1 MNAACDTDALS
12 GYTARRATVAD
23 AGVIAHHRVAMF
35 RDMGVL
41 AEREAPALHAASE
54 AYLTT
59 ALRSGEYLGWVIEVQ
74 GQVVAGGGMLIR
86 PLLPR
91 PGCTQGSEEA
101 YVLNV
106 YTEPAHRR
114 RGVAR
119 QLMQVIL
126 DECVTRGITRLSLHA
141 SDDGRP
147 LYVAMGFLQT
157 NEMRLELRPQ
167 PRGDDP
173 VHDDSGARRFSS
185 QATSQ

>member
-1 MNAACDTDALS
+1 MDAARDIDALS
-12 GYTARRATVAD
+12 GCTIRRATVAD

-41 AEREAPALHAASE
+41 AEREAPTLHAASE
-54 AYLTT
+54 AYLTA
-59 ALRSGEYLGWVIEVQ
+59 ALRSGEYLGWLIDVQ

-91 PGCTQGSEEA
+91 PGRTQGGEEA

-106 YTEPAHRR
+106 FTEPAHRR
-114 RGVAR
+114 RGLAR

-126 DECVTRGITRLSLHA
+126 DWCVGRGITRLSLHA

-157 NEMRLELRPQ
+157 NEMRLEVGAQ

-173 VHDDSGARRFSS
+173 THEDPGARRFSS

>member
-1 MNAACDTDALS
+1 MNAPPSIHAIS
-12 GYTARRATVAD
+12 GYTIRRATAAD

-59 ALRSGEYLGWVIEVQ
+59 ALRSGEYLGWVVEAE
-74 GQVVAGGGMLIR
+74 GKLVAGGGALIR

-91 PGCTQGSEEA
+91 PGCTQGGAEA

-106 YTEPAHRR
+106 YTEPVHRR
-114 RGVAR
+114 RGLAC
-119 QLMQVIL
+119 QLMQVII
-126 DECVTRGITRLSLHA
+126 EWCTAQGITRVSLHA

-157 NEMRLELRPQ
+157 NEMRLEVQ
-167 PRGDDP
+167 PPAFR
-173 VHDDSGARRFSS
+173 
-185 QATSQ
+185 

>member
-1 MNAACDTDALS
+1 MNAPHSSDAIS
-12 GYTARRATVAD
+12 GYAIRRATVAD

-41 AEREAPALHAASE
+41 AEREAPALHVASH

-59 ALRSGEYLGWVIEVQ
+59 ALRSGEYLGWVIEAQ
-74 GQVVAGGGMLIR
+74 GQVVAGGGALIR

-91 PGCTQGSEEA
+91 PECTQGSAEA

-114 RGVAR
+114 RGLAR
-119 QLMQVIL
+119 QLMRVII
-126 DECVTRGITRLSLHA
+126 EWCMAHGITRVSLHA

-147 LYVAMGFLQT
+147 LYVAVGFLQT
-157 NEMRLELRPQ
+157 NEMRLEVQ
-167 PRGDDP
+167 PLAGCNGKGSRAVD
-173 VHDDSGARRFSS
+173 
-185 QATSQ
+185 